1 MVELQAYRVVRE
13 LTHGAE
19 LRHYPAHDVVCVDV
33 RGDFETAGY
42 QGFGFLASYI
52 SGQNESGTRIAMTSP
67 VLQQSADESQ
77 HTLCFVIPEM
87 VALGG
92 SPAPLSPGVKVEH
105 RTAGLVAALGFRGT
119 WRRESVKRATAQLR
133 LALSESGLDVVGE
146 PQYARYNPPS
156 VPGFLRRNEVL
167 IPVHDDL

>member
-1 MVELQAYRVVRE
+1 MQAYRVVRE
-13 LTHGAE
+13 LSHGAE

-52 SGQNESGTRIAMTSP
+52 SGQNDSGTRIAMTSP
-67 VLQQSADESQ
+67 VLQQTADDTR

-92 SPAPLSPGVKVEH
+92 SPAPLSPGVTVEH
-105 RTAGLVAALGFRGT
+105 RNSGLVAAMGFRGT
-119 WRRESVKRATAQLR
+119 WRRESVQKATARLR
-133 LALSESGLDVVGE
+133 LALTESDIEEAGE
-146 PQYARYNPPS
+146 PLYARYNPPS

-167 IPVHDDL
+167 IPVKGER